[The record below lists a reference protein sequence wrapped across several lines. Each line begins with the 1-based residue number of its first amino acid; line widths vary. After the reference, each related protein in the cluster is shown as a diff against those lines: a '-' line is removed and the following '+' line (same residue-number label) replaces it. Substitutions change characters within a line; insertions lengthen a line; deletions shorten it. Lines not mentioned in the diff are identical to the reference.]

1 LHGEVNIYK
10 ACSLHHVI
18 LLSQINAIIK
28 LRGVNYK
35 LYKNN
40 KIFTEMKILW
50 VYLQKTVAIAKY
62 KNIQYQNKP
71 EDKIKLARS
80 A

>member
-1 LHGEVNIYK
+1 VGLFAK
-10 ACSLHHVI
+10 DS
-18 LLSQINAIIK
+18 
-28 LRGVNYK
+28 
-35 LYKNN
+35 
-40 KIFTEMKILW
+40 
-50 VYLQKTVAIAKY
+50 IAKY